1 MTRFFSRF
9 RNEDWMA
16 TLIGLALTVLILALP
31 SFVPRFPASLATPG
45 AWVAL
50 GGMFLLTLAGSMLG
64 LIPLGIAVRR
74 FVVAFVAV
82 FALAAL
88 AQTVSAWN
96 PVKTLGLE
104 SVFFSV
110 LFGLLIRNTVGLPRW
125 LEPAA
130 RSEYYIKIG
139 LVLLGTS
146 VLFGEIMKAGFFG
159 IAQSVIVVFSVWYF
173 TFWLASR
180 MKLDKEMGVMLASA
194 VSICGV
200 SAAIATC
207 GVIKGDSKKL
217 SYIISLV
224 LVCAV
229 PMMYVMPWLAK
240 LVLPALLG
248 DPKVVEEVAGAW
260 MGGTIDTT
268 GAVVASG
275 ALLGETAEQTA
286 VIVKSSQN
294 VLLGL
299 AAFVISLYWSYRG
312 REGQEKPSAGVI
324 WDRFP
329 KFVVGF
335 VAVSLLFSLFFDGGA
350 GTPDA
355 VVRGTAKNFSNT
367 LFSIAFVCIGLE
379 TRFSEIF
386 SKENRNALWAFLSA
400 QTFNIVVTFIVA
412 FLLFGVLK
420 PMWA

>member
-64 LIPLGIAVRR
+64 MIPLGIAVRR

-125 LEPAA
+125 LEPAV

-159 IAQSVIVVFSVWYF
+159 IAQSVVVVFSVWYF

-207 GVIKGDSKKL
+207 GAIKGDSRKL
-217 SYIISLV
+217 SFVVSLV
-224 LVCAV
+224 LVVAV
-229 PMMYVMPWLAK
+229 PMMYLMPWLARS
-240 LVLPALLG
+240 LG
-248 DPKVVEEVAGAW
+248 LSQEVAGAW

-268 GAVVASG
+268 RRRRRLGQVLGRCGRNVQRDRQVLAERAARRGGFRHIDLLVAQGDQSGRAAYRARAVGPFPEVRDRIRADLASVQFLSGAGARPKSWALWPRACARRCSPSLSSASG
-275 ALLGETAEQTA
+275 WRP
-286 VIVKSSQN
+286 ISRFCW
-294 VLLGL
+294 
-299 AAFVISLYWSYRG
+299 AART
-312 REGQEKPSAGVI
+312 
-324 WDRFP
+324 
-329 KFVVGF
+329 VG
-335 VAVSLLFSLFFDGGA
+335 
-350 GTPDA
+350 
-355 VVRGTAKNFSNT
+355 
-367 LFSIAFVCIGLE
+367 AF
-379 TRFSEIF
+379 R
-386 SKENRNALWAFLSA
+386 LS
-400 QTFNIVVTFIVA
+400 
-412 FLLFGVLK
+412 
-420 PMWA
+420 

>member
-16 TLIGLALTVLILALP
+16 TLIGLALIVLILALP
-31 SFVPRFPASLATPG
+31 SFVPRFPTSLATPG

-125 LEPAA
+125 LEPAV

-146 VLFGEIMKAGFFG
+146 VLFGEIMEAGFFG
-159 IAQSVIVVFSVWYF
+159 IAQSVVVVFSVWYF

-207 GVIKGDSKKL
+207 GAIKGDSRKL
-217 SYIISLV
+217 SFVVSLV
-224 LVCAV
+224 LVVAV
-229 PMMYVMPWLAK
+229 PMILIMPGLAK
-240 LVLPALLG
+240 LMGLPE
-248 DPKVVEEVAGAW
+248 DMAGAW
-260 MGGTIDTT
+260 IGGTIDTT
-268 GAVVASG
+268 GAVAATGAIYGEVA
-275 ALLGETAEQTA
+275 LQTST
-286 VIVKSSQN
+286 IVKFSQN
-294 VLLGL
+294 VLLGV
-299 AAFVISLYWSYRG
+299 AAFLISIYWSYSKK
-312 REGQEKPSAGVI
+312 EVTEEKPTLKVI
-324 WDRFP
+324 WLRFP
-329 KFVVGF
+329 KFVLGF
-335 VAVSLLFSLFFDGGA
+335 VAASLVFSFCVAPEVVS
-350 GTPDA
+350 DA
-355 VVRGTAKNFSNT
+355 KPILKNIQGMWFA
-367 LFSIAFVCIGLE
+367 LAFMSIGLE
-379 TRFSEIF
+379 TDFKSLIT
-386 SKENRNALWAFLSA
+386 SENRRSTYAFLGA
-400 QTFNIVVTFIVA
+400 QAFNVVFTLLVA
-412 FLLFGVLK
+412 WILFGLI
-420 PMWA
+420 A

>member
-1 MTRFFSRF
+1 MKVDD
-9 RNEDWMA
+9 EMA
-16 TLIGLALTVLILALP
+16 T
-31 SFVPRFPASLATPG
+31 
-45 AWVAL
+45 
-50 GGMFLLTLAGSMLG
+50 ML
-64 LIPLGIAVRR
+64 
-74 FVVAFVAV
+74 
-82 FALAAL
+82 
-88 AQTVSAWN
+88 S
-96 PVKTLGLE
+96 
-104 SVFFSV
+104 SS
-110 LFGLLIRNTVGLPRW
+110 
-125 LEPAA
+125 
-130 RSEYYIKIG
+130 
-139 LVLLGTS
+139 
-146 VLFGEIMKAGFFG
+146 
-159 IAQSVIVVFSVWYF
+159 
-173 TFWLASR
+173 
-180 MKLDKEMGVMLASA
+180 

-207 GVIKGDSKKL
+207 GVIKGDNKKL

-355 VVRGTAKNFSNT
+355 MVRGTAKNLSNT

>member
-1 MTRFFSRF
+1 MIRFFSRF

-16 TLIGLALTVLILALP
+16 TLIGLALTVLILAQP

-125 LEPAA
+125 LEPAV

-159 IAQSVIVVFSVWYF
+159 IAQSVVVVFSVWYF

-194 VSICGV
+194 VSICCV

-207 GVIKGDSKKL
+207 GAIKGDSRKL
-217 SYIISLV
+217 SFVVSLV
-224 LVCAV
+224 LVVAV
-229 PMMYVMPWLAK
+229 PMMYLMPWLARS
-240 LVLPALLG
+240 LG
-248 DPKVVEEVAGAW
+248 LSQEVAGAW

-275 ALLGETAEQTA
+275 KFLGDVAETYS

-294 VLLGL
+294 VLLGV
-299 AAFVISLYWSYRG
+299 AAFAISIYWSLRG
-312 REGQEKPSAGVI
+312 TNQAERPTARVL

-329 KFVVGF
+329 KFVIGF
-335 VAVSLLFSLFFDGGA
+335 VLTSLLFSFCLEPARAKELGA
-350 GTPDA
+350 LAKG
-355 VVRGTAKNFSNT
+355 VREA
-367 LFSIAFVCIGLE
+367 LFSVAFVCIGLE
-379 TRFSEIF
+379 TDFKILLGR
-386 SKENRNALWAFLSA
+386 ENRRSVSTFLIA
-400 QTFNIVVTFIVA
+400 QSFNIVVTLVMA
-412 FLLFGVLK
+412 LLLFGWL
-420 PMWA
+420 AG

>member
-1 MTRFFSRF
+1 
-9 RNEDWMA
+9 MA

-64 LIPLGIAVRR
+64 MIPLGIAVRR

-125 LEPAA
+125 LEPAV

-159 IAQSVIVVFSVWYF
+159 IAQSVVVVFSVWYF

-207 GVIKGDSKKL
+207 GAIKGDSRKL
-217 SYIISLV
+217 SFVVSLV
-224 LVCAV
+224 LVVAV
-229 PMMYVMPWLAK
+229 PMMYLMPYLAK
-240 LVLPALLG
+240 LMGLSQ
-248 DPKVVEEVAGAW
+248 EVAGAW
-260 MGGTIDTT
+260 LGGTIDTT
-268 GAVVASG
+268 GAVVAAG
-275 ALLGETAEQTA
+275 KFLGETAETYS
-286 VIVKSSQN
+286 VIIKSSQN
-294 VLLGL
+294 VLLGV
-299 AAFVISLYWSYRG
+299 AAFIISIYWSVRG
-312 REGQEKPSAGVI
+312 TSNTELKPTPRVL

-335 VAVSLLFSLFFDGGA
+335 MLASLIFSTCFDMGQ
-350 GTPDA
+350 
-355 VVRGTAKNFSNT
+355 AKALGSLAKGLREVMFSV
-367 LFSIAFVCIGLE
+367 AFVCIGLE
-379 TRFSEIF
+379 TDFRYIF
-386 SKENRNALWAFLSA
+386 KAENRRYIATFLIA
-400 QTFNIVVTFIVA
+400 QCFNIVVTLIVA
-412 FLLFGVLK
+412 WLLFGWLAV
-420 PMWA
+420 

>member
-50 GGMFLLTLAGSMLG
+50 GGMFLLTLAGSMFG

-125 LEPAA
+125 LEPAV

-159 IAQSVIVVFSVWYF
+159 IAQSVVVVFSVWYF

-207 GVIKGDSKKL
+207 GAIKGDSRKL
-217 SYIISLV
+217 SFVVSLV
-224 LVCAV
+224 LVVAV
-229 PMMYVMPWLAK
+229 PMILIMPGLAK
-240 LVLPALLG
+240 LMGLPE
-248 DPKVVEEVAGAW
+248 DMAGAW
-260 MGGTIDTT
+260 IGGTIDTT
-268 GAVVASG
+268 GAVAATGAIYGEVA
-275 ALLGETAEQTA
+275 LQTST
-286 VIVKSSQN
+286 IVKFSQN
-294 VLLGL
+294 VLLGV
-299 AAFVISLYWSYRG
+299 AAFLISIYWSYSKK
-312 REGQEKPSAGVI
+312 EVTEEKPTLKVI
-324 WDRFP
+324 WLRFP
-329 KFVVGF
+329 KFVLGF
-335 VAVSLLFSLFFDGGA
+335 VAASLVFSFCVAPEVVS
-350 GTPDA
+350 DA
-355 VVRGTAKNFSNT
+355 KPILKNIQGMWFA
-367 LFSIAFVCIGLE
+367 LAFMSIGLE
-379 TRFSEIF
+379 TDFKSLIT
-386 SKENRNALWAFLSA
+386 SENRRSTYAFLGA
-400 QTFNIVVTFIVA
+400 QAFNVVFTLLVA
-412 FLLFGVLK
+412 WILFGLI
-420 PMWA
+420 A

>member
-1 MTRFFSRF
+1 
-9 RNEDWMA
+9 MA
-16 TLIGLALTVLILALP
+16 TLIGLALTVLIFALP
-31 SFVPRFPASLATPG
+31 SFVPRLPASLATPG

-125 LEPAA
+125 LEPAV

-159 IAQSVIVVFSVWYF
+159 IAQSVVVVFSVWYF
-173 TFWLASR
+173 TFWLASK

-207 GVIKGDSKKL
+207 GAIKGDSRKL
-217 SYIISLV
+217 SFVVSLV
-224 LVCAV
+224 LVVAV
-229 PMMYVMPWLAK
+229 PMMYLMPWLAQVRSACRRRWPEHGWAVRSIRPVPSSR
-240 LVLPALLG
+240 LGQVFGRCGRNVQRDRQVLAERAARRGGVSPYRSTGRCKGTSNTGPRSGLLARVSCG
-248 DPKVVEEVAGAW
+248 TVSRSSSIGFVLDLANLFSFCLRADAAPKSPRRFGQGRAR
-260 MGGTIDTT
+260 
-268 GAVVASG
+268 GAV
-275 ALLGETAEQTA
+275 LRRFRLH
-286 VIVKSSQN
+286 
-294 VLLGL
+294 
-299 AAFVISLYWSYRG
+299 R
-312 REGQEKPSAGVI
+312 AG
-324 WDRFP
+324 DRFP
-329 KFVVGF
+329 LDSAGPREPSERI
-335 VAVSLLFSLFFDGGA
+335 SLLS
-350 GTPDA
+350 
-355 VVRGTAKNFSNT
+355 
-367 LFSIAFVCIGLE
+367 
-379 TRFSEIF
+379 
-386 SKENRNALWAFLSA
+386 
-400 QTFNIVVTFIVA
+400 
-412 FLLFGVLK
+412 
-420 PMWA
+420 